1 MFYILT
7 QIIICVLLICYVAIN
22 LQNQEV
28 KEVSI
33 IFNQFRNSTYNI
45 MGAGATTLQTANYIS
60 DLSKPIDGSDILQIQ
75 DVDLKLTA
83 AKHEAQRY
91 RTEMFKLVTANAAE
105 KQQEAPTSLFYSGKP
120 TINDLC
126 PANETSENIIANC
139 IQYISH
145 VRKLLHLQVQR
156 RQRLSLDK

>member
-1 MFYILT
+1 
-7 QIIICVLLICYVAIN
+7 
-22 LQNQEV
+22 
-28 KEVSI
+28 
-33 IFNQFRNSTYNI
+33 

-75 DVDLKLTA
+75 DLDLKLTA

-126 PANETSENIIANC
+126 PANETTENIIANC

-156 RQRLSLDK
+156 RRRLSARGKKLLKIASGNLVDDSSSEDEDDSF